1 MTIDL
6 NNLTA
11 EQKQQLMN
19 ELVAT
24 TFSFKAVHTI
34 GDNLVKGMRK
44 LADATQKATD
54 ATALNTGKAQ
64 MLAVPTA
71 KKAVNVVVSPVMG
84 FSNRV
89 KSAVVAGASAYAK
102 KPTTTPVV
110 IDAAL

>member
-6 NNLTA
+6 NTLTP

-19 ELVAT
+19 ELIHNT
-24 TFSFKAVHTI
+24 LSFKTVHTI

-44 LADATQKATD
+44 LADVTEKATD
-54 ATALNTGKAQ
+54 RTANATGKAQ

-71 KKAVNVVVSPVMG
+71 KKAVTVVVAPVMG
-84 FSNRV
+84 FSSRV
-89 KSAVVAGASAYAK
+89 KNAVVAGASAYAK
-102 KPTTTPVV
+102 KPTATPIT